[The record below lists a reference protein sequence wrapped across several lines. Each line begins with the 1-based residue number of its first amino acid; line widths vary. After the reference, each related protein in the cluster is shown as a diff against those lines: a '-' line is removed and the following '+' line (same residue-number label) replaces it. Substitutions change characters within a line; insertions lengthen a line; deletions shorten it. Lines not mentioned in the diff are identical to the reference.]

1 MASRRNAARGDVQ
14 YNQVSKSYNSV
25 TKKRGLL
32 KLLPH
37 EEEFFALFVN
47 QVKLISEASRLLMD
61 AVRSGN
67 SHMARASE
75 EIRTLEAKGDEIIH
89 DTFTRLN
96 QTFITPLD
104 PEDIHA
110 LASKLDDVLD
120 GIEDA
125 AHRIF
130 AYRLN
135 PITPVIVQL
144 CSIICDCAA
153 SLQKCFQALNHKQ
166 QVTEHCIEINR
177 LEDVADGVVRRAI
190 SDLFDNEKDPIALI
204 KLKEV
209 YEFLEATTD
218 RCEDVADVL
227 QGVVIKN
234 S

>member
-1 MASRRNAARGDVQ
+1 MQHRRR
-14 YNQVSKSYNSV
+14 
-25 TKKRGLL
+25 RFLRF
-32 KLLPH
+32 LPR
-37 EEEFFALFVN
+37 EEKFFALFVS
-47 QVKLISEASRLLMD
+47 QVKLIVEASRLLLE

-67 SHMARASE
+67 AHMARASE
-75 EIRTLEAKGDEIIH
+75 EIRTLEGRGDEIIH

-110 LASKLDDVLD
+110 LASSLDDVLD

-130 AYRLN
+130 AYRLD
-135 PITPVIVQL
+135 PIPPVIVQL
-144 CSIICDCAA
+144 CALICDCAA
-153 SLQKCFQALNHKQ
+153 GLEKCFQALHDKE
-166 QVTEHCIEINR
+166 QVIEHCIEINR

-190 SDLFDNEKDPIALI
+190 AELFDSEHDPIALM
-204 KLKEV
+204 KAKEV

>member
-1 MASRRNAARGDVQ
+1 MFN
-14 YNQVSKSYNSV
+14 
-25 TKKRGLL
+25 KKRGLSRF
-32 KLLPH
+32 LPR
-37 EEEFFALFVN
+37 EEKFFALFVS
-47 QVKLISEASRLLMD
+47 QVKLIVEASRRLLD
-61 AVRSGN
+61 AVRNGN

-89 DTFTRLN
+89 DTFIRLN

-110 LASKLDDVLD
+110 LSSSLDDVLD

-135 PITPVIVQL
+135 PIPPAMEQL
-144 CSIICDCAA
+144 CALIYDCAE
-153 SLQKCFQALNHKQ
+153 SLQRCFQALNDKQ
-166 QVTEHCIEINR
+166 QVTEDCIEINR

-190 SDLFDNEKDPIALI
+190 SELFDNEKDPIALM

>member
-1 MASRRNAARGDVQ
+1 MRF
-14 YNQVSKSYNSV
+14 
-25 TKKRGLL
+25 
-32 KLLPH
+32 LPR
-37 EEEFFALFVN
+37 EEKFFALFVS
-47 QVKLISEASRLLMD
+47 QVKLIVEASRLLWE
-61 AVRSGN
+61 AVSSGN

-130 AYRLN
+130 AYRLA
-135 PITPVIVQL
+135 PIPPAMVQICAL
-144 CSIICDCAA
+144 ICDCAKG
-153 SLQKCFQALNHKQ
+153 LEECFHALNNKQ

-190 SDLFDNEKDPIALI
+190 SDLFDSERDPIALI
-204 KLKEV
+204 KQKEV

-227 QGVVIKN
+227 QAVVIKN

>member
-1 MASRRNAARGDVQ
+1 MR
-14 YNQVSKSYNSV
+14 
-25 TKKRGLL
+25 
-32 KLLPH
+32 LLPR
-37 EEEFFALFVN
+37 EEKFFALFVT
-47 QVKLISEASRLLMD
+47 QVKLIVDASRLLLE

-110 LASKLDDVLD
+110 LASSLDDVLD

-130 AYRLN
+130 AYRLH
-135 PITPVIVQL
+135 PIPPPMVQISAL
-144 CSIICDCAA
+144 ICDCAK
-153 SLQKCFQALNHKQ
+153 SLAECFQALNDKQ

-190 SDLFDNEKDPIALI
+190 AELFDTEKDPIALI
-204 KLKEV
+204 KQKEI

>member
-1 MASRRNAARGDVQ
+1 MRRQ
-14 YNQVSKSYNSV
+14 
-25 TKKRGLL
+25 KRRFLRF
-32 KLLPH
+32 LPR
-37 EEEFFALFVN
+37 EEKFFALFMS
-47 QVKLISEASRLLMD
+47 QVKLIMEASRLLLE

-75 EIRTLEAKGDEIIH
+75 EIRTLEGRGDEIIH

-110 LASKLDDVLD
+110 LASSLDDVLD

-130 AYRLN
+130 AYRLD
-135 PITPVIVQL
+135 PIPPVIVQL
-144 CSIICDCAA
+144 CALICDCAA
-153 SLQKCFQALNHKQ
+153 SLEKCFQALNDKQ

-190 SDLFDNEKDPIALI
+190 AELFDGERDPIALI
-204 KLKEV
+204 KVKEV

-218 RCEDVADVL
+218 HCEDVADVL

>member
-1 MASRRNAARGDVQ
+1 MRF
-14 YNQVSKSYNSV
+14 
-25 TKKRGLL
+25 
-32 KLLPH
+32 LPR
-37 EEEFFALFVN
+37 EERFFELFES
-47 QVKLISEASRLLMD
+47 QVKLIVEASRLLRE
-61 AVRSGN
+61 AVESGN

-75 EIRTLEAKGDEIIH
+75 QIRELEGKGDEIIH

-110 LASKLDDVLD
+110 LASSLDDVLD

-130 AYRLN
+130 AYRLQ
-135 PITPVIVQL
+135 PTPAAMVQL
-144 CSIICDCAA
+144 CTLICDCAA
-153 SLQKCFQALNHKQ
+153 SLEKCFHALNDKR
-166 QVTEHCIEINR
+166 QVTEYCIEINR

-190 SDLFDNEKDPIALI
+190 AALFDTEKDPIALI
-204 KLKEV
+204 KQKEV